1 LVYGCVLNWKLSS
14 WDIDQVYQA
23 SASAAAAP
31 QEPTMATDDKAPPP
45 TPPAAPPGPAQ
56 ASTPADAKKQAK
68 RAAKAARKA
77 AIASQ
82 RARRK

>member
-1 LVYGCVLNWKLSS
+1 MYFCVLNWKLSN
-14 WDIDQVYQA
+14 WDIDQVYQP

-31 QEPTMATDDKAPPP
+31 QEPTMATDDKGPPL
-45 TPPAAPPGPAQ
+45 TPPADTPAGPAP
-56 ASTPADAKKQAK
+56 APTPADAKKQAK

>member
-1 LVYGCVLNWKLSS
+1 LFRCMLNWKLSN

-23 SASAAAAP
+23 SASTAAAP
-31 QEPTMATDDKAPPP
+31 QEPTMATDDNAPTP
-45 TPPAAPPGPAQ
+45 TPPADTPAGPAP
-56 ASTPADAKKQAK
+56 APTPTDAKKQAK